1 MFTYITGELKN
12 LKEKFDIKTA
22 DVIAVRKDKNGEN
35 PIFRE
40 LESERKH
47 TNFIRIIPASLAL
60 LVVELGGML
69 WAVWSHVKFDY
80 GKGFFI
86 SSCVFFIVS
95 LLFVSW
101 IENGLKKSFLT
112 DRTKKITYSFYWI
125 LYMMEAMSFSIMEYL
140 DRGQMNN
147 YITFIIVFT
156 LLPIIEPIPKILIY
170 VVAMGVEIHTMI
182 YENAQDIP
190 INIGEAVVCI
200 ALTVTG
206 IVFSFLRFYFYIS
219 DALTKKNYQYSANGD
234 PLTGLMNRRGF
245 GVSVPSLR
253 DFCINNEYNFCVIMF
268 DIDDFKKF
276 NDTYGHLK
284 GDICLKAVS
293 ECIRKSFSR
302 PTDLCVRYG
311 GEEFVV
317 VTAQHDTERLVEHLC
332 QITEQISQI
341 KIDDVKE
348 PVTTSVGF
356 FTCKDK
362 GEKPTEYFLEK
373 ADEQLYNAKT
383 NGKNCVSFE
392 GRLYK

>member
-1 MFTYITGELKN
+1 MFTYINGELKN

-22 DVIAVRKDKNGEN
+22 DVIAVRRDKHGEN

-60 LVVELGGML
+60 LVVELCGMV

-80 GKGFFI
+80 GRGFII
-86 SSCVFFIVS
+86 SSCIFFAVS
-95 LLFVSW
+95 LIFISW

-112 DRTKKITYSFYWI
+112 DKTKKITYSFYWI
-125 LYMMEAMSFSIMEYL
+125 LYMAEAMSFSIMEYL
-140 DRGQMNN
+140 DRGEINN

-170 VVAMGVEIHTMI
+170 GIAMGIEIQTMFF
-182 YENAQDIP
+182 ENARGVPANMGQV
-190 INIGEAVVCI
+190 AVCI
-200 ALTVTG
+200 ALTATG

-219 DALTKKNYQYSANGD
+219 DSLTKKYYQYSANGD
-234 PLTGLMNRRGF
+234 SLTGLMNRRGF
-245 GVSVPSLR
+245 EISVASLR
-253 DFCINNEYNFCVIMF
+253 DFCINNEYKFCMIMF
-268 DIDDFKKF
+268 DIDDFKIF

-284 GDICLKAVS
+284 GDICIKAVS
-293 ECIRKSFSR
+293 DCIRKSFSR

-311 GEEFVV
+311 GEEFIV
-317 VTAQHDTERLVEHLC
+317 VTAQRDTDRLVEHLC
-332 QITEQISQI
+332 LTAEKISQI

-348 PVTTSVGF
+348 PVTISAGF
-356 FTCKDK
+356 FTCSDK
-362 GEKPTEYFLEK
+362 GEKATEYFIEK

-383 NGKNCVSFE
+383 NGKNCLSFE
-392 GRLYK
+392 GKIYR